1 MKNKK
6 YYEAYDDRYKKIHEE
21 TSLAWAGERPSP
33 TLEKLLKKYGA
44 DENSSIL
51 EIGCG
56 EGQNALNLI
65 NLGYNIEA
73 SDVSPEAI
81 KWCKERARV
90 NNIDEKHF
98 FVMDIL
104 KNSLDKKYDFIYSV
118 AVLHMLVEDEDR
130 IGFFNFI
137 RSHLKENGR
146 AFVIV
151 MGDGK
156 ETRKTDASKAF
167 EQIGRAHV

>member
-90 NNIDEKHF
+90 NNIDEW
-98 FVMDIL
+98 
-104 KNSLDKKYDFIYSV
+104 
-118 AVLHMLVEDEDR
+118 
-130 IGFFNFI
+130 
-137 RSHLKENGR
+137 
-146 AFVIV
+146 
-151 MGDGK
+151 
-156 ETRKTDASKAF
+156 
-167 EQIGRAHV
+167 